1 MSRKCS
7 KCGSE
12 ISETVKFCPE
22 CGTAQ
27 KSHKK
32 GKSTSLPKKAK
43 ERKFTGHNLIYLVAL
58 FSVIVVG
65 IYGYR
70 FVAPR
75 EEHNHP
81 ENVNPT
87 PQQPA
92 FDQNMFNQLMARINE
107 KPNGFEEHV
116 DLGNFLFDSG
126 KFEEA
131 ITYYEKALNI
141 NAKEADVLVDAGVS
155 HFNLGRFKEAEGYF
169 RKALAINDKHP
180 NALYNLGVV
189 SAQQGEMSVML
200 ESWEKLIEI
209 APESGPAQTA
219 KRMID
224 QVKESNQN
232 N

>member
-7 KCGSE
+7 KCQSE
-12 ISETVKFCPE
+12 IPDTVKFCPE

-27 KSHKK
+27 KSQKSRKIKSPSKEGKK
-32 GKSTSLPKKAK
+32 QG
-43 ERKFTGHNLIYLVAL
+43 FTGNHLLYVVAL

-70 FVAPR
+70 YVVPR

-81 ENVNPT
+81 EQVNP
-87 PQQPA
+87 PHQQPV
-92 FDQNMFNQLMARINE
+92 FDQNMYDQLMTRL
-107 KPNGFEEHV
+107 NGNPDAFEEHV

-126 KFEEA
+126 KFDEA
-131 ITYYEKALNI
+131 ITYYEKALTMHANDT
-141 NAKEADVLVDAGVS
+141 DVLVDAGVS
-155 HFNLGRFKEAEGYF
+155 HFNLGRFKEAEAYF
-169 RKALAINDKHP
+169 RKALAINEKHP

-189 SAQQGEMSVML
+189 SAQLGEMAVML
-200 ESWEKLIEI
+200 ESWEKLIEV

-224 QVKESNQN
+224 QVRDSNQN